1 MLYAWSSIYMLVMC
15 WRMIHV
21 GQQRYGTYRYSSTR
35 SDQLIVSIVGTREV
49 INCQLDRPK
58 LSLRSRPIFIIPSTL
73 HTDHQTCDR
82 HALSLWRISC
92 AFLNYL
98 SFVYTR
104 VYIYCCRSLFLP
116 GNVFYYDYRT
126 SPHRAKHGLSYC
138 TNNNNAV
145 FI

>member
-1 MLYAWSSIYMLVMC
+1 MSGNNDTV
-15 WRMIHV
+15 H
-21 GQQRYGTYRYSSTR
+21 TYRYSSTR

-58 LSLRSRPIFIIPSTL
+58 LSLRSRPIFIIASTL

-98 SFVYTR
+98 SFVY
-104 VYIYCCRSLFLP
+104 VYIYIYIYIVVAVYFCLETFFTTTTERHHIEP
-116 GNVFYYDYRT
+116 NTAYRT
-126 SPHRAKHGLSYC
+126 ARIIIMQFLS
-138 TNNNNAV
+138 NSLN
-145 FI
+145 